1 MATAKKENE
10 GMTTAEGTAEKKVKL
25 RIPRTKSENDDVYVS
40 VNDRSWLIRRG
51 EEVEVRNAW
60 PRCCCIRNRCWR
72 KRIST
77 PRPKSRAEERGRNPP
92 FRLKRGDTHDH
103 H

>member
-10 GMTTAEGTAEKKVKL
+10 GMTTAEGTAEKAEKKVKL

-51 EEVEVRNAW
+51 EEVEV
-60 PRCCCIRNRCWR
+60 PECV
-72 KRIST
+72 
-77 PRPKSRAEERGRNPP
+77 AEVLLHQEQMLEEAYQYAEAKKQG
-92 FRLKRGDTHDH
+92 
-103 H
+103 

>member
-51 EEVEVRNAW
+51 EEVEV
-60 PRCCCIRNRCWR
+60 PECV
-72 KRIST
+72 
-77 PRPKSRAEERGRNPP
+77 AEVLLHQEQM
-92 FRLKRGDTHDH
+92 LEEA
-103 H
+103 

>member
-51 EEVEVRNAW
+51 GEVEV
-60 PRCCCIRNRCWR
+60 PECV
-72 KRIST
+72 
-77 PRPKSRAEERGRNPP
+77 AEVLLHQEQMLEEAYQYAEAKKQG
-92 FRLKRGDTHDH
+92 
-103 H
+103 

>member
-51 EEVEVRNAW
+51 EEVEVPECVAEVLLHQEQMLEEAYQYAEA
-60 PRCCCIRNRCWR
+60 R
-72 KRIST
+72 KQ
-77 PRPKSRAEERGRNPP
+77 G
-92 FRLKRGDTHDH
+92 
-103 H
+103 

>member
-51 EEVEVRNAW
+51 EEVEV
-60 PRCCCIRNRCWR
+60 PECV
-72 KRIST
+72 
-77 PRPKSRAEERGRNPP
+77 AEVLLHQEQMLEEAYQYAEAKKQG
-92 FRLKRGDTHDH
+92 
-103 H
+103 

>member
-10 GMTTAEGTAEKKVKL
+10 GMTTAEGTAEEKVKL

-51 EEVEVRNAW
+51 EEVEVPECVAEVLLHQEQMLEEAYQYAEA
-60 PRCCCIRNRCWR
+60 R
-72 KRIST
+72 KQ
-77 PRPKSRAEERGRNPP
+77 G
-92 FRLKRGDTHDH
+92 
-103 H
+103 